1 MKIAY
6 FIGSLNRGG
15 LESLTLD
22 ICRKHGETPYDLV
35 CVYRHEGNMSEDFKA
50 SGAPMIQVRKPKGI
64 LRYLWSLRKTFLYE
78 KVDIVHSQTPSNT
91 LLLSIA
97 LFGTRIKI
105 ITTFHGYNFGHAPWW
120 KRKIVYTISE
130 KVLCVSSHQKQ
141 YYEQKWKLNSGNKLQ
156 VVYNGID
163 FTKIDSAEPRKEC
176 EEGRGKERI
185 RLAMVGNFVSGRSQ
199 NIIAKSIH
207 HMRQQGITNFDFNF
221 IGRRVEQEAWRYDKC
236 VQYCKE
242 HRLDNVYFLGSRGD
256 VPELLKTMDGFV
268 YSTEHDTFGIAV
280 IEAVAAGLPIVVN
293 DWPVMTEV
301 CNLGLPENNSTIR
314 FFKTDD
320 VADCADKMTT
330 LLSDIETNREKLHAD
345 CQSAAA
351 AAKQK
356 YSIEKH
362 IADLYV
368 VYQTCL

>member
-6 FIGSLNRGG
+6 FIGRLNRGG

-22 ICRKHGETPYDLV
+22 ICRNHGETPYDFV

-91 LLLSIA
+91 LLLS
-97 LFGTRIKI
+97 LVLHGTGIKVV
-105 ITTFHGYNFGHAPWW
+105 TTFHGYNFGHAPWW
-120 KRKIVYTISE
+120 QKKIVYAVSNKI
-130 KVLCVSSHQKQ
+130 LCVSNHQKQ
-141 YYEQKWKLNSGNKLQ
+141 YYENKWGLLKENKLQ
-156 VVYNGID
+156 VAYNGVD
-163 FTKIDSAEPRKEC
+163 FSKIDSAKPSLEFEDYPQ
-176 EEGRGKERI
+176 RI

-207 HMRQQGITNFDFNF
+207 HMREHGICNFDFYF
-221 IGRRVEQEAWRYDKC
+221 IGKRVEQEAWRFDKC
-236 VQYCKE
+236 VQYCE
-242 HRLDNVYFLGSRGD
+242 GHQLNNIHFLGSRGD

-280 IEAVAAGLPIVVN
+280 IEAIAAGLPIVVN

-301 CNLGLPENNSTIR
+301 CNLGLQESNRAIR
-314 FFKTDD
+314 FFRTDD
-320 VADCADKMTT
+320 VADCAEKMKE
-330 LLSDIETNREKLHAD
+330 LLMEIKTNSEQLHAD
-345 CQSAAA
+345 CQLAMIAV
-351 AAKQK
+351 KHK
-356 YSIEKH
+356 YSIESH
-362 IADLYV
+362 IQQLFKI
-368 VYQTCL
+368 YQSL

>member
-6 FIGSLNRGG
+6 FFGAMNRGG
-15 LESLTLD
+15 LESLILD
-22 ICRKHGETPYDLV
+22 ISRQHKSVPYDFV
-35 CVYRHEGNMSEDFKA
+35 CVYRHEGNMSDDFRK
-50 SGAPMIQVRKPKGI
+50 SGANLIHVPRKRGY
-64 LRYLWSLRKTFLYE
+64 LQYLWTLRRAFKRE
-78 KVDIVHSQTPSNT
+78 KVTIVHSQTPSNT
-91 LLLSIA
+91 ILLSFA
-97 LFGTRIKI
+97 LLGTGIKI
-105 ITTFHGYNFGHAPWW
+105 ITTFHGHLFADASWW
-120 KRKIVYTISE
+120 KRKLVYLVSKRII
-130 KVLCVSSHQKQ
+130 CVSNYQKS
-141 YYEQKWKLNSGNKLQ
+141 YYAQKWHLPQDNKLS

-163 FTKIDSAEPRKEC
+163 FTKLDSTKN
-176 EEGRGKERI
+176 EENRDVESDRSK
-185 RLAMVGNFVSGRSQ
+185 LAMVGNFIKGRSQ
-199 NIIAKSIH
+199 SVIVKAIH
-207 HMRQQGITNFDFNF
+207 LLKEKGVVNFDFYF
-221 IGRRVEQEAWRYDKC
+221 VGRRDELEAWRYDDC
-236 VQYCKE
+236 VRYCEE
-242 HRLDNVYFLGSRGD
+242 HHLKNAHFLGSRND
-256 VPELLKTMDGFV
+256 VPELLQTMDGFV
-268 YSTEHDTFGIAV
+268 YSTAHDTFGIAV
-280 IEAVAAGLPIVVN
+280 IEAIAAGIPVVVN

-330 LLSDIETNREKLHAD
+330 LLSDIETNREKLHAN

>member
-15 LESLTLD
+15 LETLIWD
-22 ICRKHGETPYDLV
+22 ICRKRGETPYDFV

-97 LFGTRIKI
+97 LFGTGIKI
-105 ITTFHGYNFGHAPWW
+105 ITTFHGHLFAEASWW
-120 KRKIVYTISE
+120 KRRLVYQASE
-130 KVLCVSSHQKQ
+130 KILCVSNYQKQ
-141 YYEQKWKLNSGNKLQ
+141 YYEQKWGLPKENKLK
-156 VVYNGID
+156 VVYNGLE
-163 FTKIDSAEPRKEC
+163 FSKIDNAKPRVDGR
-176 EEGRGKERI
+176 EGNRM
-185 RLAMVGNFVSGRSQ
+185 RLAMVGNFIKGRSQ
-199 NIIAKSIH
+199 FVVIKAIH
-207 HMRQQGITNFDFNF
+207 LLKEKGISSFVFYF

-280 IEAVAAGLPIVVN
+280 IEAVAARLPIVVN

-330 LLSDIETNREKLHAD
+330 LLSDLETNREKLHAD

-351 AAKQK
+351 SAKQK